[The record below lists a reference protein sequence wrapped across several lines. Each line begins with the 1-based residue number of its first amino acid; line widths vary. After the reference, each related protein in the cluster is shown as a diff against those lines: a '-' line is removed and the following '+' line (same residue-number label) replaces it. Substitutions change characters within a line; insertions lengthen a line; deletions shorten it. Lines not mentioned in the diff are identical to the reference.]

1 MIVVPR
7 GPSFSIQ
14 KSSRHDD
21 FAKTITGLGSLEQ
34 IDPSQAMTEKVG
46 STLSEHPPTMKS
58 DESTEHYLV
67 LWFLR
72 R

>member
-7 GPSFSIQ
+7 GFYFFVP

-21 FAKTITGLGSLEQ
+21 FAKKITGFGSLEQ

-67 LWFLR
+67 SWFLR